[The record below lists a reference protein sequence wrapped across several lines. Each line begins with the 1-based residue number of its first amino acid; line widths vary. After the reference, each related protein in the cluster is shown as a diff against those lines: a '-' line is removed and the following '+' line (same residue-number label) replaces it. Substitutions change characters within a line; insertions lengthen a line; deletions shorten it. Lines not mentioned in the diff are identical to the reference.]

1 MGAHAA
7 WHAGLA
13 GLIGKFGGRR
23 GVWSVVANAPVSSG
37 PLGIVGMVMNA
48 DMDVRD
54 DEPLGINT
62 CK

>member
-1 MGAHAA
+1 MR
-7 WHAGLA
+7 HAGLA
-13 GLIGKFGGRR
+13 GLIGKSGGRR
-23 GVWSVVANAPVSSG
+23 EAWSVVANAPVSSG
-37 PLGIVGMVMNA
+37 PLRIVGIVMNA

>member
-1 MGAHAA
+1 MGARAVR
-7 WHAGLA
+7 HAGLA
-13 GLIGKFGGRR
+13 GLIGKSEGRR
-23 GVWSVVANAPVSSG
+23 EVWSVAANTPVSSG
-37 PLGIVGMVMNA
+37 PLGIVGIVMNA